1 MIPYSSP
8 GGCLSMCWGAEME
21 VMAYGSFD
29 STLRV
34 WRPANPCVRRDD
46 DVVSFF
52 DPSVAEIGDTS
63 EEEADD

>member
-1 MIPYSSP
+1 
-8 GGCLSMCWGAEME
+8 MCWGAEME